1 MLPEELYA
9 MPRWQLHILT
19 QQASRVEARRLH
31 RAATAAMTPH
41 LQNDARRDLLSR
53 LERMSDTPKP
63 IAPPSTAPRV
73 HDPEAAAAWFRER
86 GVRVTEAS

>member
-1 MLPEELYA
+1 

-41 LQNDARRDLLSR
+41 LKDDARRDLLGR
-53 LERMSDTPKP
+53 LERMSATPKTIP
-63 IAPPSTAPRV
+63 APMAPTSRV